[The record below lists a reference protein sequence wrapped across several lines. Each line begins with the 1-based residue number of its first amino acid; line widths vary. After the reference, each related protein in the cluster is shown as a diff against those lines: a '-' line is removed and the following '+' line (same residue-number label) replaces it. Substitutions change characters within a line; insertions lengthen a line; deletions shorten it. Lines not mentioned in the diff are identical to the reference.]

1 MTKNIFGG
9 KVIMTDERFN
19 SIVTEITDRCKKTLI
34 KKKNEYNFD
43 ADRLSAF
50 KNSANY
56 LKKTPEEILMC
67 YRAKHEMS
75 VVDLVNS
82 KKEISRELMLEKIC
96 DNINYLILLAGLLE
110 DDGLLLED
118 NELTK
123 EKNKEVVKTEEPTV
137 KKTTKVKLVEGK

>member
-1 MTKNIFGG
+1 
-9 KVIMTDERFN
+9 MTDERFN
-19 SIVTEITDRCKKTLI
+19 SIVTEITDRCKKALI

-123 EKNKEVVKTEEPTV
+123 EKSKEAVKVEEPVT

>member
-1 MTKNIFGG
+1 
-9 KVIMTDERFN
+9 MTDERFN

-123 EKNKEVVKTEEPTV
+123 EKGKEVVKAEEHAT
-137 KKTTKVKLVEGK
+137 KTTKVKLVESK